1 MTEFPKTNLNRVK
14 RIPKRASYDKTVIY
28 PIIDAALICHVGFVQ
43 EGLPFV
49 IPMIHARL
57 NDTLYLHG
65 STASRL
71 LKQVKGNPLC
81 VSITLLDGIVFA
93 RSAFHHSMNYRSAV
107 LFGNGRLIESDG
119 EKYKALQL
127 LSEQIAKG
135 RWEEAR
141 KPNEKELEVT
151 SVIAVAIESASAK
164 VRSGPPID
172 EEEDY
177 GLPIWA
183 GVLPIDPKPGH
194 PIPDP
199 RLTEGIAPPKYI
211 ADYKRP
217 SDRS

>member
-164 VRSGPPID
+164 IRSGPPID

-177 GLPIWA
+177 ALSIWA

-199 RLTEGIAPPKYI
+199 RLIKGVAPPKYI